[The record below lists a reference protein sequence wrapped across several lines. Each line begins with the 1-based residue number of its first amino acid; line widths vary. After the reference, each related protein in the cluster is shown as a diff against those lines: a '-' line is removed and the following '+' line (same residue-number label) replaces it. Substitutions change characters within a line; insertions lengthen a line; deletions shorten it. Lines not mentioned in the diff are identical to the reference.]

1 MLNTEEKTMFDELT
15 EEKKNKVSYAN
26 FIIRTFAYGFKRTVP
41 EVVEYLD
48 KYGGLQFLFD
58 NYEYEHTQSEYHTH
72 MALLDVCRNNGG
84 WL

>member
-1 MLNTEEKTMFDELT
+1 MSIDQLEYR
-15 EEKKNKVSYAN
+15 KKRVSYIN

-48 KYGGLQFLFD
+48 KYGGLQFLID

>member
-1 MLNTEEKTMFDELT
+1 MKEISIEER
-15 EEKKNKVSYAN
+15 KNRVVYAN
-26 FIIRTFAYGFKRTVP
+26 FIIRSFAYAFKRPVP
-41 EVVEYLD
+41 EIVEYFD
-48 KYGGLQFLFD
+48 QFGGLQFLFD

>member
-1 MLNTEEKTMFDELT
+1 MSEIAIEDR
-15 EEKKNKVSYAN
+15 KKRVLYAN
-26 FIIRTFAYGFKRTVP
+26 YIIRTFASGFKRPIP

-48 KYGGLQFLFD
+48 EFGGLQFLID

-72 MALLDVCRNNGG
+72 MALLEVCRNNGG

>member
-1 MLNTEEKTMFDELT
+1 MAEITIEDR
-15 EEKKNKVSYAN
+15 KKRVLYAN
-26 FIIRTFAYGFKRTVP
+26 YIIRTFANGFKRPIP

-48 KYGGLQFLFD
+48 EFGGLRFLLD

-72 MALLDVCRNNGG
+72 MALLEVCRNNGG

>member
-1 MLNTEEKTMFDELT
+1 
-15 EEKKNKVSYAN
+15 
-26 FIIRTFAYGFKRTVP
+26 
-41 EVVEYLD
+41 
-48 KYGGLQFLFD
+48 LQFLFD